1 MKNGRHARAHVT
13 VPCLKAWDKAV
24 DDVDETDQRPKWAG
38 LFHRRKGH
46 YGRYMMRLK
55 IPNGV
60 VTSDQTRYL
69 ASVVRS
75 CGGGHRGIPPFSV
88 LVRALVEL

>member
-1 MKNGRHARAHVT
+1 MKEIIHMAGIEAMA
-13 VPCLKAWDKAV
+13 KASGEAESFEAWDKEV

-60 VTSDQTRYL
+60 VTSEQTRYL
-69 ASVVRS
+69 AKVVRS
-75 CGGGHRGIPPFSV
+75 CGEVG
-88 LVRALVEL
+88 LLQVELSC